1 MSEYKKCPYC
11 GEEILAVAKKCKYC
25 REWLVDHPEKLKV
38 EKDPVISQD
47 NPVVEGHEQSETT
60 TAEVINSEKKIE
72 NAFFKTHEPTTW
84 EKILQIYWV
93 NPKRWLLDEFKLED
107 GVLTLSTL
115 KGNRLVAPIE
125 ELKIRIQ
132 KDKSERREVIVKHK
146 DEKLLFKEIPGM
158 MSQEE
163 WDKLFLVMASFPD
176 TGRTA
181 ADKVAG
187 VVGKILEVA
196 DAFT

>member
-25 REWLVDHPEKLKV
+25 REWLVDHPEKLKA

-60 TAEVINSEKKIE
+60 TTEVINSEKKVE
-72 NAFFKTHEPTTW
+72 NAFFNTHEPTIW

-132 KDKSERREVIVKHK
+132 KDKFERREVIVKHK

-181 ADKVAG
+181 ADKVVG